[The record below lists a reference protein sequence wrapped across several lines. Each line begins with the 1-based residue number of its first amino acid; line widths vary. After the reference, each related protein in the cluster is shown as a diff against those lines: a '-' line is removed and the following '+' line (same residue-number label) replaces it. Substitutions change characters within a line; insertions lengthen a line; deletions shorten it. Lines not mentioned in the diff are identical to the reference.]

1 MTETETY
8 APPPMFP
15 AGRAVIFGGSGGI
28 GRAVAR
34 ALVAHGSPVA
44 LSYRNGREKAETIAE
59 QLRRQGGDVTIGRAD
74 IQDAASVAGFL
85 EAAARGCK
93 IHSVIFATGPELY
106 FDFVSTVRADAFRQ
120 FMEADVYGFMN
131 IAQASLPYLRDG
143 GGSITAVVTCGV
155 RQWLMRDV
163 LSIVPKTAVWSIVQG
178 LSKEEGRY
186 GVRANAVGVGVTDV
200 GMGEREMQHSGESMQ
215 DFFERI
221 LKQIPLRRIGHA
233 DQIAETVAFMASQ
246 RASYVTGQ
254 LINVDGG
261 LAG

>member
-1 MTETETY
+1 
-8 APPPMFP
+8 
-15 AGRAVIFGGSGGI
+15 
-28 GRAVAR
+28 
-34 ALVAHGSPVA
+34 
-44 LSYRNGREKAETIAE
+44 
-59 QLRRQGGDVTIGRAD
+59 
-74 IQDAASVAGFL
+74 
-85 EAAARGCK
+85 
-93 IHSVIFATGPELY
+93 
-106 FDFVSTVRADAFRQ
+106 
-120 FMEADVYGFMN
+120 
-131 IAQASLPYLRDG
+131 
-143 GGSITAVVTCGV
+143 
-155 RQWLMRDV
+155 MRDV